1 MSEFSPRIALP
12 IDLADDS
19 EQVYAH
25 AIKLAL
31 GARARLTLIHVREPG
46 EGVSWARLPTVR
58 ELLMRWGV
66 LPAGAD
72 LEEYGALDLE
82 VRVQTPTDRDKVGG
96 ALETVSREAPDLL
109 VVGTHR
115 RQGLE
120 RLRRGSVA
128 ESLARGSGVSTLF
141 VGEKTH
147 GFVDPGTGELKLARV
162 LVPVGPEMDP
172 QGCFNEV
179 AGLLSLLGVRGAHL
193 VMLQVGGFANL
204 EDINTDAFEGY
215 TVVGVRVEGEVVD
228 AIVDAAQAVDAQL
241 IAMPTRGRDS
251 LRDRLWGT
259 RTEQV
264 MRRAPCPLLS
274 LPIRGSVFAQV
285 AV

>member
-1 MSEFSPRIALP
+1 M
-12 IDLADDS
+12 
-19 EQVYAH
+19 
-25 AIKLAL
+25 
-31 GARARLTLIHVREPG
+31 GACARLTLIHVHEPG
-46 EGVSWARLPTVR
+46 AGVSWAKLPTVR
-58 ELLMRWGV
+58 DLLLRWGV
-66 LPAGAD
+66 LAPDAD

-82 VRVQTPTDRDKVGG
+82 VRVQTPVAADPVGG
-96 ALETVSREAPDLL
+96 ALESVSQEAPDLL

-128 ESLARGSGVSTLF
+128 ETLARASGVSTLF
-141 VGEKTH
+141 IGEKTR
-147 GFVDPGTGELKLARV
+147 GFVASDTGEFKLSRV
-162 LVPVGPEMDP
+162 LVPVGPDLDP
-172 QGCFNEV
+172 QASFNEV
-179 AGLLSLLGVRGAHL
+179 AGLLSLMGVRGAHL
-193 VMLQVGGFANL
+193 VLMQVGGYANL
-204 EDINTDAFEGY
+204 EHINTDAFEGY
-215 TVVGVRVEGEVVD
+215 TVVGVRVEGDVVD
-228 AIVDAAQAVDAQL
+228 AIVDAAEAVDAQL

-274 LPIRGSVFAQV
+274 LPIRSSVFTQV

>member
-128 ESLARGSGVSTLF
+128 ESLARGSG
-141 VGEKTH
+141 
-147 GFVDPGTGELKLARV
+147 ELKLARV